1 MGSLGN
7 RLLTWPARFG
17 SPPLTLRPRPK
28 RREPRRAGV
37 FPASGRAS
45 PLLFTVLA
53 CVALAPSIALAQ
65 PAVEALA
72 KFAITGDTIAQPLGG
87 AKGDAARGKTLA
99 FDPERGNCTIC
110 HPVPGGDARAQGDV
124 GPTLAGVGA
133 RLTEGQLRLRVVD
146 GTRINPDTIMPP
158 YHRVEGLNR
167 VGPRWQGKPVL
178 SAQEVE
184 DIVAFLGTLR
194 Q

>member
-1 MGSLGN
+1 MRAVVATMLA
-7 RLLTWPARFG
+7 TTAA
-17 SPPLTLRPRPK
+17 TLATSGAHAQATTGT
-28 RREPRRAGV
+28 AGRI
-37 FPASGRAS
+37 AG
-45 PLLFTVLA
+45 FT
-53 CVALAPSIALAQ
+53 
-65 PAVEALA
+65 
-72 KFAITGDTIAQPLGG
+72 ITGDAIKAPLDGLR
-87 AKGDAARGKTLA
+87 GDAARGRTLA

>member
-1 MGSLGN
+1 MI
-7 RLLTWPARFG
+7 
-17 SPPLTLRPRPK
+17 
-28 RREPRRAGV
+28 
-37 FPASGRAS
+37 
-45 PLLFTVLA
+45 LA
-53 CVALAPSIALAQ
+53 YVALAPSKALAQ
-65 PAVEALA
+65 QAAEPLA
-72 KFAITGDTIAQPLGG
+72 TFAISGDGIADPLGG
-87 AKGDAARGKTLA
+87 AKGDAARGKALA

-133 RLTEGQLRLRVVD
+133 RLTESQLRLRVVD
-146 GTRINPDTIMPP
+146 GTRINPQTIMPP
-158 YHRVEGLNR
+158 YHRIDGLNR